1 MYQIAVVLVLASIS
15 GATTSS
21 YGQFGENFTVD
32 GLPDDEVCIG
42 DRYRI
47 GEAEFE
53 VTQPRVTCYRV
64 GLRMGEP
71 ELPALLVGHHRP
83 GFYMRVVTEGHVQA
97 GDQIIKTRS
106 GPQVAL
112 TRGRHRRAALP
123 ARTRPRQL
131 RVAPRHPG
139 AQPRLAAVVP

>member
-1 MYQIAVVLVLASIS
+1 EHWERYFGQDQRYF
-15 GATTSS
+15 GKDDRE

-64 GLRMGEP
+64 GMRLDQPQM
-71 ELPALLVGHHRP
+71 PALLVAHHRP
-83 GFYMRVVTEGHVQA
+83 GFYLRVITEGRVQA
-97 GDQIIKTRS
+97 GDPI
-106 GPQVAL
+106 V
-112 TRGRHRRAALP
+112 
-123 ARTRPRQL
+123 RTRVGPHRLSVAEVDALLYLPDPNMQRVRDATGIPALSPGWRQS
-131 RVAPRHPG
+131 
-139 AQPRLAAVVP
+139 